1 MDYSNFILDAPKQV
15 SSATLTPEKYL
26 TVRLGGNGLII
37 NNLSTTVST

>member
-15 SSATLTPEKYL
+15 SSTVLTSEKYL
-26 TVRLGGNGLII
+26 TVRLGGSGLII